1 MCLCVEEALTP
12 APYLAH
18 LQSLDDLV
26 TTYEAIRAGFL
37 ALALEKNRKA
47 SRLVGEARALQ
58 AAALAV
64 GKPGDLR
71 DIGGIRIGLLTAS
84 GLSDKS
90 LNHLSEEDKE
100 TAIDGLIKEY
110 LEPAGERFVE
120 ELVFRFLLVRG
131 DSLGG
136 SMRNMAGTIA
146 HRKFVRAVVSA
157 LSIAGVSFR
166 WQHPRTRTWLAAS
179 ENDVEIEEIA
189 RGLTWQLKG
198 HNRTLLF
205 NLTAPIVK
213 NNVDICLLNL
223 APTEISSGYRKP
235 ESYLALGELKG
246 GIDPAGADEHWKTAR
261 SALERIRA
269 SLTAEDASPATF
281 FIGAAIERRMA
292 GEIWEQL
299 QNGHLSNAANLNNEM
314 QLASIAQWLCGWC
327 YLQE

>member
-1 MCLCVEEALTP
+1 MCICVEEVLNL

-18 LQSLDDLV
+18 LRSSDDLI
-26 TTYEAIRAGFL
+26 TTYEATRAGFI
-37 ALALEKNRKA
+37 AIALEKNRKA

-58 AAALAV
+58 IAALIAE
-64 GKPGDLR
+64 KPSDLR
-71 DIGGIRIGLLTAS
+71 GITAIRIGLLTAS

-90 LNHLSEEDKE
+90 LNYLSEEDKE
-100 TAIDGLIKEY
+100 AAIDSLIKEY

-146 HRKFVRAVVSA
+146 HRKLVRAIISA
-157 LSIAGVSFR
+157 LSVSGIDFQ
-166 WQHPRTRTWLAAS
+166 WQHPRVKKWLAVS
-179 ENDVEIEEIA
+179 QNDVEIEDIA
-189 RGLTWQLKG
+189 RGLAWQFNG

-205 NLTAPIVK
+205 NLTVPIVR

-223 APTEISSGYRKP
+223 APTDILSSYSKP
-235 ESYLALGELKG
+235 DVYLALGELKG

-261 SALERIRA
+261 SALARIRA
-269 SLTAEDASPATF
+269 SFAAHDSSPATF

-299 QNGHLSNAANLNNEM
+299 QKGDLSNAANLSDET
-314 QLASIAQWLCGWC
+314 QLASIVQWLCSW
-327 YLQE
+327 